1 MNRLLYAEAAAAADR
16 AAMDLGIPSL
26 VLMER
31 AALSVVHFLDHHR
44 EQYDTD
50 CVLAVCGPGNNGGD
64 GAAIVR
70 ILRER
75 GLDARVLFVGSRD
88 KCSAQ
93 MTQQL
98 AILENID
105 ASCVL
110 DAAALDE
117 VFRSF
122 HTVMG
127 VTNIS
132 MRGVYETTARKCGP
146 VERMLFVGR

>member
-1 MNRLLYAEAAAAADR
+1 MNYGNKFT
-16 AAMDLGIPSL
+16 MKNTQYKV
-26 VLMER
+26 VLI
-31 AALSVVHFLDHHR
+31 
-44 EQYDTD
+44 
-50 CVLAVCGPGNNGGD
+50 LAVLIL
-64 GAAIVR
+64 GAK
-70 ILRER
+70 
-75 GLDARVLFVGSRD
+75 S
-88 KCSAQ
+88 
-93 MTQQL
+93 
-98 AILENID
+98 
-105 ASCVL
+105 L